1 MSIEHPNWTLHEYSW
16 FPVSK
21 CKCRGI
27 SFNTMIPRNPFK
39 PSHPPILIN
48 DPMSEEYC
56 HFDQDELNAFHNRSV
71 TWDYSKARI
80 CYTTDGQ
87 SVHSSYLASTIP
99 QSILYIPGYSSLP
112 ISPPPI
118 SHPFSYIL
126 FSYPLIHSSQS
137 FLIPSLVVAGFPSLQ
152 PHLLYV
158 SFQCTTPLYAMR
170 YDCNE

>member
-99 QSILYIPGYSSLP
+99 QSILYIPGFSSLP
-112 ISPPPI
+112 ISPPPPQSPTHSPTSF
-118 SHPFSYIL
+118 SH
-126 FSYPLIHSSQS
+126 IHSSTHHNPSS
-137 FLIPSLVVAGFPSLQ
+137 FPPSSSQGFPPYTL
-152 PHLLYV
+152 
-158 SFQCTTPLYAMR
+158 SFVVRQLSMCNTTLR
-170 YDCNE
+170 SEI